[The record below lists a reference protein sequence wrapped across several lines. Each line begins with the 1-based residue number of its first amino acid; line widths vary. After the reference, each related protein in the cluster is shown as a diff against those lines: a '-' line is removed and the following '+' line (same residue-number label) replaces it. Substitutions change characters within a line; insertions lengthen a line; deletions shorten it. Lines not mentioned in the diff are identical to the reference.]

1 MQLNKRGK
9 VSAAEWD
16 AAVQGANDDYRK
28 LMHNI
33 CVQNCHHHAAHAL
46 NIVGYDGGNWG
57 QFRLGLDM
65 FLFGTFTSFGGFL
78 KTWLPFLVLICII
91 MAFSFGA

>member
-16 AAVQGANDDYRK
+16 TAVLGANEDYRK

-46 NIVGYDGGNWG
+46 NIVGYDGGGWG
-57 QFRLGLDM
+57 QFRLGLDV

-91 MAFSFGA
+91 FAFSFGT